1 MDIDRPVER
10 DERIAADVLRGEDA
24 AADAAAVDHAVE
36 SEIILRQA
44 ANRQDVMDI
53 GARSMRINADAERG

>member
-24 AADAAAVDHAVE
+24 AADATSVNRAIE
-36 SEIILRQA
+36 SKVILGQTA
-44 ANRQDVMDI
+44 DRQDVMDI